1 VKGPVVDPRRPGR
14 AAIAL
19 WLAVFA
25 GVLAW
30 SANAPKDVPTWWLES
45 LPALIALAVM
55 AATWRRF
62 PLTTLLYWLVLAHSI
77 VLLVGAHYTYAEVP
91 LFDWLRESLGF
102 ERNNYDKLGHFMQG
116 FVPVIA
122 AREILLR
129 TSPLRPG
136 GWLNFLVVCVV
147 LAISATYE
155 LVEWWVAIVSEQ
167 AAEAFLGTQGYAW
180 DTQSD
185 MAWALVGAVTAIV
198 TLSRAHDRGLSILYN
213 ARRSE

>member
-1 VKGPVVDPRRPGR
+1 VTVATHAGVHPGR
-14 AAIAL
+14 PAVVL
-19 WLAVFA
+19 WLAIFT
-25 GVLAW
+25 GVTGW
-30 SANAPKDVPTWWLES
+30 SAVDAKDAVTWWLEAV
-45 LPALIALAVM
+45 PALIALAVM

-91 LFDWLRESLGF
+91 LFDWLRGPLGF
-102 ERNNYDKLGHFMQG
+102 ERNNYDKVGHFTQG

-122 AREILLR
+122 AREILIR

-155 LVEWWVAIVSEQ
+155 LVEWWVAIVSQQ

-185 MAWALVGAVTAIV
+185 MAWALVGAVAGIV
-198 TLSRAHDRGLSILYN
+198 LLARSHDRALAILYN